1 MDWITDAERLSS
13 ISQTCLREP
22 LPYISLV
29 FMYIDK
35 TKQMTSF
42 HKDTLLLTEQILSK
56 DVLGKLIASHKKDA
70 YSLKE
75 SFLFHIPI
83 EPEVV
88 PIYHENSYKTSWSQV
103 YPLLADIPL
112 PPSIFIFHPF
122 NTLYFIYHE
131 DFKKSSIRKTT
142 GIGKS
147 TKKVRWSISHKNNIT
162 RAKHPP

>member
-1 MDWITDAERLSS
+1 
-13 ISQTCLREP
+13 
-22 LPYISLV
+22 
-29 FMYIDK
+29 
-35 TKQMTSF
+35 MTSF

-56 DVLGKLIASHKKDA
+56 DVLGKIIASHKKDA

-122 NTLYFIYHE
+122 NTLYFMYHEVMYHE
-131 DFKKSSIRKTT
+131 DEKMERKSSMRKTT
-142 GIGKS
+142 GIGKT
-147 TKKVRWSISHKNNIT
+147 TKKVRWSISHKNNNT
-162 RAKHPP
+162 RAKHPH